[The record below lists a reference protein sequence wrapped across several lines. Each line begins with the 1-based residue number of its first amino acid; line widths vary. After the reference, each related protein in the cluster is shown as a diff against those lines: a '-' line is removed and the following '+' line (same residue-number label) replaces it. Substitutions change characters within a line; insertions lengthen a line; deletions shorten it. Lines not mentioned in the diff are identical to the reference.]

1 MGKRGACVLL
11 SAIAWLTPDASTA
24 QTPSSFYAGGS
35 IGAFSVSADDVDGR
49 SMATGVFSGAR
60 LKPWLDIEGELVLPA
75 DDFTR
80 SHTGVS
86 VSFAPPGSSREEFDR
101 LGVLTRFDTRR
112 HVASSIS
119 LLAVFH
125 PPATGRWVPALI
137 AGVTN
142 HRVHERRTYT
152 PIAVPD
158 GVDPN
163 HPSVRA
169 REERSTRNLGGPTI
183 GASLAFMVTRHLA
196 VVPDVRFDYGS
207 IGDEINNAL
216 RTSVRLL
223 WRF

>member
-11 SAIAWLTPDASTA
+11 SALAWLTPAASTA
-24 QTPSSFYAGGS
+24 QSPSSFYAGAS

-49 SMATGVFSGAR
+49 SIATGVFSGVG
-60 LKPWLDIEGELVLPA
+60 LKPWLDLEGELVVPTGE
-75 DDFTR
+75 FTR

-101 LGVLTRFDTRR
+101 LGVTTRFETRR
-112 HVASSIS
+112 HVASSLS

-125 PPATGRWVPALI
+125 PVAPGRLVPAFI

-152 PIAVPD
+152 PVAVPD

-163 HPSVRA
+163 HASVRA
-169 REERSTRNLGGPTI
+169 REESSTRNLGGPTI
-183 GASLAFMVTRHLA
+183 GASLAIAVSRHLV

-216 RTSVRLL
+216 RSSVRLL